1 MLGTLWTIPI
11 VLCLISAETDGQ
23 TPPRDAAVAKAR
35 ECLGKALD
43 AAQRVEDVAKK
54 RRVLEDIGGDLADLG
69 EFDAARQ
76 AIQMADDP
84 KATAMILAAIGR
96 TQAKRGDRDGGK
108 ATLAEAMKR
117 SNEVPSD
124 GQRFVLYTI
133 LEGHLAAEQ
142 LDEAM
147 RIASRFRS
155 QFDRS
160 LAQMRVAEA
169 HLAAGRREVAREILR
184 QIPLPAPDTWRDF
197 ETSQIVEQ
205 LGPLYLALRDV
216 DAALK
221 IARAIPRGYW
231 VRCHA
236 LCEVGTYQLKRGD
249 ASAASAILQEALEA
263 ARGTEPQGDG
273 ISVDVAHEAEMAR
286 VVRAHVDGGDHDGAV
301 RVLRQMS
308 NGYQKVE
315 AFRAIAA
322 AQAKARNEAA
332 ARATLKQ
339 AVDMIVG
346 LSDDDSLKVES
357 LALLAM
363 CQVEIG
369 ECAAARDTVAK
380 AMPWLARCDSDVVL
394 PAHSI
399 AEVQVRLD
407 DRLSAKKTLD
417 DAARKIL
424 ATSDAEFRV
433 WDGTTM
439 ASAQIDL
446 GFNREALTT
455 LRSLAVPLAAS
466 TKKGEEEEENEEEE
480 DPYSSGRDNVAV
492 LLARAGDLA
501 RGYQL
506 AREIETEPD
515 FTVRQV
521 AAHYVVVNGS
531 EKALALAEKETD
543 PAMRC
548 ELYHGI
554 AMGLLHLA
562 KVETSTSWLIG
573 SDWLL
578 W

>member
-1 MLGTLWTIPI
+1 MLGTLWTVPI
-11 VLCLISAETDGQ
+11 ILCLGSAGTDGE
-23 TPPRDAAVAKAR
+23 TPPRDAAVAQAR

-43 AAQRVEDVAKK
+43 AAQRLEDVAKK

-69 EFDAARQ
+69 DFDAARR
-76 AIQMADDP
+76 AIQVADDP

-96 TQAKRGDRDGGK
+96 TQAKRGDRDGAT

-117 SNEVPSD
+117 SDEVPTD

-133 LEGHLAAEQ
+133 LDGHLAAGQ
-142 LDEAM
+142 LAEAM

-169 HLAAGRREVAREILR
+169 HLAAGRRDVAREILR

-205 LGPLYLALRDV
+205 LGPLYLALGDV
-216 DAALK
+216 DAALE

-231 VRCHA
+231 VRCRA
-236 LCEVGTYQLKRGD
+236 LCAVGTYQLKKGN
-249 ASAASAILQEALEA
+249 ASTASAILQEALEA
-263 ARGTEPQGDG
+263 ARDTGPQGDG
-273 ISVDVAHEAEMAR
+273 VSVHMAHELEMER
-286 VVRAHVDGGDHDGAV
+286 VVEAHVDGGDLDGAV

-315 AFRAIAA
+315 AFRAIAT
-322 AQAKARNEAA
+322 AQAKARNGAA

-339 AVDMIVG
+339 AVDMVVG
-346 LSDDDSLKVES
+346 LPDDDSAKVES

-369 ECAAARDTVAK
+369 ERVAARDTVAK
-380 AMPWLARCDSDVVL
+380 AMLWLARRDSDLVL

-417 DAARKIL
+417 DAARQVL
-424 ATSDAEFRV
+424 ATSDAEFRM
-433 WDGTTM
+433 WDGSTM
-439 ASAQIDL
+439 AKAQIDL

-455 LRSLAVPLAAS
+455 LRALVVPLAAS
-466 TKKGEEEEENEEEE
+466 TKKGEEEDDEKEE
-480 DPYSSGRDNVAV
+480 DPYCSRRGDVAV

-501 RGYQL
+501 SGNRL
-506 AREIETEPD
+506 AREIEGDLD

-521 AAHYVVVNGS
+521 AAQHVVANGP
-531 EKALALAEKETD
+531 EEALALAEKETD

-573 SDWLL
+573 SDWLM